1 MRLSSSGSTEDFLLT
16 DRDVPAVW
24 ELIPIKIEFSTCI
37 FSIDKTQVSYNS
49 LRVMKLELSIHIQ
62 LNQSLRLRNSYM

>member
-1 MRLSSSGSTEDFLLT
+1 MRLSSCGSTEDLILT

-24 ELIPIKIEFSTCI
+24 ELIPIKKEFSTCI
-37 FSIDKTQVSYNS
+37 LPIDKSQVSYNS